1 MWIFDKLFNRKIEG
15 KSSLDDL
22 AENVVVNKETNT
34 TEIVGNLDV
43 GGNITKNG
51 QPIGG
56 GSKEKVILTV
66 KTATVSSEGKTIL
79 KDNSAANDKLAK
91 VKVGDTISI
100 IVKHGST
107 INEVVTLTCVTNELP
122 FSGMGQ
128 HFICSGA
135 GYCDNSGVNNTCSCK
150 LDIGSSQDACL
161 YLSDTASASTQHY
174 STLAVGDKVEIYF

>member
-56 GSKEKVILTV
+56 TKLYKHLIQDNNNGYYFILITTNNQPIDFSIINDDSKLFNYVQTENVISFTIDGYIVIYDGVV
-66 KTATVSSEGKTIL
+66 KQHFF
-79 KDNSAANDKLAK
+79 
-91 VKVGDTISI
+91 TISI
-100 IVKHGST
+100 SLVGNIPTCIPSYYEDIDYSST
-107 INEVVTLTCVTNELP
+107 T
-122 FSGMGQ
+122 
-128 HFICSGA
+128 
-135 GYCDNSGVNNTCSCK
+135 
-150 LDIGSSQDACL
+150 
-161 YLSDTASASTQHY
+161 DTVSP
-174 STLAVGDKVEIYF
+174 L